1 MIETTKE
8 EKIAVQKGT
17 FMMLEKV
24 RKTIQKYHMLPQ
36 GAQIVIGLSGGA
48 DSVALCHILHVLA
61 KQYGWQLLA
70 VHVHHGLRGAE
81 ADADAA
87 FVQDFAQKYDIPCQI
102 RYMPVRQMA
111 EQWGKGLE
119 ETGRIARY
127 EIFSEL
133 AGAHG
138 KIAVAHHANDQAE
151 TLLMRLCRG
160 TGLQG
165 MQGMLPTRANVVR
178 PLLFCSRA
186 EIETYCQNI
195 GLSYRTDS
203 TNQDTV
209 YARNHMRHEVLPLL
223 EKIYAGS
230 TQHLAEAAS
239 RFAEENAYMQQEA
252 EHAFAKVCI
261 TQSPLT
267 LSCTDLIKLHS
278 AIRRRVLR
286 FAVQQAQGNLHD
298 LYQSHIQA
306 MEALLYK
313 QSGKQVQ
320 ITGGL
325 CVKRIQDTLLLEQ
338 KANAANAESLLYA
351 YPLAI
356 GETVWA
362 EAAGCRIR
370 TWISPAQNIDFVKD
384 DCTKAFDYDKI
395 TQTLYCRN
403 RRAGD
408 TITLSCGTKKIKK
421 LWIDEKRPVNQRAE
435 IPLIACG
442 TEIVWIY
449 GGQVSAEFAPTAN
462 TKTYLWIEI
471 KKE

>member
-1 MIETTKE
+1 
-8 EKIAVQKGT
+8 
-17 FMMLEKV
+17 MLEKV

-48 DSVALCHILHVLA
+48 DSVALCHILHTLA
-61 KQYGWQLLA
+61 KQYAWQLLA
-70 VHVHHGLRGAE
+70 VHVHHGLREAE
-81 ADADAA
+81 ADEDAA
-87 FVQDFAQKYDIPCQI
+87 FAQNFAQQYDIPCQI
-102 RYMPVRQMA
+102 RHVPVRQMA
-111 EQWGKGLE
+111 AQWGKGLE
-119 ETGRIARY
+119 ETGRILRY

-133 AGAHG
+133 AGTDG

-165 MQGMLPTRANVVR
+165 MQGMLPTRENVVR

-186 EIETYCQNI
+186 EIETYCQTM
-195 GLSYRTDS
+195 GLCYRTDS

-223 EKIYAGS
+223 EKMYAGS

-252 EHAFAKVCI
+252 ENAFAKVCI
-261 TQSPLT
+261 DQSPLT
-267 LSCTDLIKLHS
+267 LSCTALIQLHP

-286 FAVQQAQGNLHD
+286 FAVQQAKGDLHN

-306 MEALLYK
+306 MEELLYK

-320 ITGGL
+320 ITGGF
-325 CVKRIQDTLLLEQ
+325 CVRRIQDTLLLEKQ
-338 KANAANAESLLYA
+338 TDRCKTNNTETLLYA
-351 YPLAI
+351 YPLAV
-356 GETVWA
+356 GETIHA
-362 EAAGCRIR
+362 EAAGCKIR
-370 TWISPAQNIDFVKD
+370 LWTSHAQNTDFVQD

-395 TQTLYCRN
+395 TQSLYSLYCRN
-403 RRAGD
+403 RRPGD
-408 TITLSCGTKKIKK
+408 IITVSGGTKKIKK
-421 LWIDEKRPVNQRAE
+421 LWIDEKRPLNQRE
-435 IPLIACG
+435 KIPLIACG
-442 TEIVWIY
+442 AQIVWIY
-449 GGQVSAEFAPTAN
+449 GGQVSKKFTPTAD

>member
-1 MIETTKE
+1 
-8 EKIAVQKGT
+8 
-17 FMMLEKV
+17 MLKKV
-24 RKTIQKYHMLPQ
+24 RNTIQKYHMLPQ
-36 GAQIVIGLSGGA
+36 GAQIVVGLSGGA

-61 KQYGWQLLA
+61 KQYAWQLSA
-70 VHVHHGLRGAE
+70 VHIHHGLRGKE
-81 ADADAA
+81 ADEDAA
-87 FVQDFAQKYDIPCQI
+87 FVQSFAASYGIPCQI
-102 RYMPVRQMA
+102 RHLSVRKIA

-119 ETGRIARY
+119 ETGRMLRY
-127 EIFSEL
+127 EIFAEL
-133 AGAHG
+133 AGESG

-165 MQGMLPTRANVVR
+165 MQGMLPVRNQVVR

-186 EIETYCQNI
+186 EIEAYCKSV
-195 GLSYRTDS
+195 GLAYRVDS

-209 YARNHMRHEVLPLL
+209 YARNHMRHMVLPLL
-223 EKIYAGS
+223 EDMYAGS

-239 RFAEENAYMQQEA
+239 RFAEENAYMQQQA
-252 EHAFAKVCI
+252 EIAFAQVCI
-261 TQSPLT
+261 QSSPLT
-267 LSCTDLIKLHS
+267 LSCIELIALHP
-278 AIRRRVLR
+278 AIRRRVFRL
-286 FAVQQAQGNLHD
+286 AVQQVQGDLHN

-306 MEALLYK
+306 MEELLAK
-313 QSGKQVQ
+313 QSGKEVQ

-325 CVKRIQDTLLLEQ
+325 WVKRIQDTLVLEKEVKTQ
-338 KANAANAESLLYA
+338 PLLYA
-351 YPLAI
+351 YPLI
-356 GETVWA
+356 LDETIWA
-362 EAAGCRIR
+362 EAAGCWVRLW
-370 TWISPAQNIDFVKD
+370 TTDAKNVDFTQD

-395 TQTLYCRN
+395 TQALYCRN

-408 TITLSCGTKKIKK
+408 SITLPYGTKKIKK
-421 LWIDEKRPVNQRAE
+421 LWIDEKRPVNQRAS

-449 GGQVSAEFAPTAN
+449 GGQVSAKFAPTAD

>member
-1 MIETTKE
+1 
-8 EKIAVQKGT
+8 
-17 FMMLEKV
+17 MLEKV

-36 GAQIVIGLSGGA
+36 GAQIVVGLSGGA
-48 DSVALCHILHVLA
+48 DSVALCHILHILA
-61 KQYGWQLLA
+61 KQYDWQLLA
-70 VHVHHGLRGAE
+70 VHVHHGLRGTE
-81 ADADAA
+81 ADEDAT
-87 FVQDFAQKYDIPCQI
+87 FVQNFAASYDIPCQI
-102 RYMPVRQMA
+102 RAIPVRQMA

-119 ETGRIARY
+119 ETGRILRY
-127 EIFSEL
+127 EIFTEL
-133 AGAHG
+133 AGENG

-165 MQGMLPTRANVVR
+165 MQGMLPVRDQVIR

-186 EIETYCQNI
+186 EIEAYCQSM
-195 GLSYRTDS
+195 GLSYRIDS

-209 YARNHMRHEVLPLL
+209 YARNHMRHAVLPLL
-223 EKIYAGS
+223 EKMYAGS

-239 RFAEENAYMQQEA
+239 RFAEENAYMQQQA
-252 EHAFAKVCI
+252 EIAL
-261 TQSPLT
+261 TQSCVQSVPYT
-267 LSCTDLIKLHS
+267 LSCTCLTRLHP
-278 AIRRRVLR
+278 ALRRRVLR
-286 FAVQQAQGNLHD
+286 LAVQQAQGDLHN

-306 MEALLYK
+306 MEELLYK
-313 QSGKQVQ
+313 QSGKVVQ

-325 CVKRIQDTLLLEQ
+325 WVKRIQDTLVFEKEAKSDPLP
-338 KANAANAESLLYA
+338 YA
-351 YPLAI
+351 YPLQLGQTI
-356 GETVWA
+356 WA
-362 EAAGCRIR
+362 EAAGCWVRLW
-370 TWISPAQNIDFVKD
+370 TEDVKNAKNVENIDFTQD

-395 TQTLYCRN
+395 TQALYCRN

-408 TITLSCGTKKIKK
+408 TITLSGGTKKMKK
-421 LWIDEKRPVNQRAE
+421 LWIDEKRPVNQRAT

-449 GGQVSAEFAPTAN
+449 GGQVSAKFAPTAD